1 MNFAVRYM
9 SKLVALCG
17 AAFLVSAGSAPAFAN
32 TANSATTTAS
42 ADIVEPVRPEHVD
55 PLASGDQR
63 FKSLFS
69 SWTAIER
76 TSPHAGSLA
85 ETP

>member
-32 TANSATTTAS
+32 TANSTTTAS
-42 ADIVEPVRPEHVD
+42 ADIVEPVRPEQVD
-55 PLASGDQR
+55 PFASGDQR

-76 TSPHAGSLA
+76 TSPQAGSLA
-85 ETP
+85 ETA